1 MDVRPGV
8 IKNYAQR
15 HVISD
20 NYCFA
25 VYGISIIDKNGD
37 IITNYAKWSNDIKYF
52 NSVVDFQHYVNN
64 VKQKLHVAKIHYVT
78 SFPVGNLHSDK

>member
-20 NYCFA
+20 NHCFA

-37 IITNYAKWSNDIKYF
+37 IVTNYAQWANDIKYF
-52 NSVVDFQHYVNN
+52 NSVADFQCYVNKT
-64 VKQKLHVAKIHYVT
+64 VLKTI
-78 SFPVGNLHSDK
+78 DKPLKKYYNKKVEKK